1 MILLGGPLDF
11 HLAANAIDEPA
22 SAFAGH
28 FQAHDSLAALGLVAG
43 ALLGR
48 RRHPVSAV
56 EKRSFL
62 LLGGLALRLQLL
74 GRGVVV
80 IGETTFHQYSR
91 RRLIAL
97 EFL

>member
-11 HLAANAIDEPA
+11 HLAANAIDESA

-48 RRHPVSAV
+48 RRHPRPAV

-62 LLGGLALRLQLL
+62 LLGGFAFRLQFL

-80 IGETTFHQYSR
+80 IGEPTLRPCSCC
-91 RRLIAL
+91 RLVVL
-97 EFL
+97 KSW